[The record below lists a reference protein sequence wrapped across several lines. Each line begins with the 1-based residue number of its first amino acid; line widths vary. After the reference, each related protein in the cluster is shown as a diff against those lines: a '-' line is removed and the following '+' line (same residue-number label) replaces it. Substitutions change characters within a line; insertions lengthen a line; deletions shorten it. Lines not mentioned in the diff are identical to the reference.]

1 TSVPLLSNRA
11 QVPAHPSPANRTKVT
26 TRSKAPKRPNPA
38 KAQTLPRATNRLEE
52 IRSTTQTTADI
63 AKVFPRPVVCPVVL

>member
-11 QVPAHPSPANRTKVT
+11 QAPARPSPANRTKVT

-38 KAQTLPRATNRLEE
+38 KAQTLPRTTNRLEV
-52 IRSTTQTTADI
+52 IRPTSRTTTDI
-63 AKVFPRPVVCPVVL
+63 AKVFPARWCAPW